1 MQKFV
6 VELGQQISQL
16 QQHKEKQEA
25 VIKQLQ
31 GEHWGTAVT
40 PGHCGPSP
48 TPPLPGTTL
57 PIPDPVHGS
66 P

>member
-40 PGHCGPSP
+40 PGHCGPSRHHAP
-48 TPPLPGTTL
+48 HP
-57 PIPDPVHGS
+57 
-66 P
+66 